1 VDSCSKR
8 NMLLRRVS
16 LESLILKFL
25 IVQKVNRGTSVQRL
39 VKLTPA
45 HMKYV
50 RELIERRKIDV
61 YYHLI
66 GQEGHMMICDV
77 ASEEELSAIVGD
89 DPLFFDS
96 QREIYPLIT
105 YEKHENRFRN
115 ILTEPG
121 S

>member
-1 VDSCSKR
+1 MDSCSKR

-45 HMKYV
+45 YMKYI
-50 RELIERRKIDV
+50 RELIEKRKIDV

-115 ILTEPG
+115 ILTDPG